1 VLEGAVGSMGKLNSA
16 IDSPCSEQI
25 GTLRKRLLGAGMQWG
40 EIEAYLSRTF
50 LDPNG
55 SGLPSPDVLL
65 GLVFTAVSF
74 AIGWMASFRG
84 SHRRTKARVIDEL
97 ILSQS
102 ELMARAYPKVWRQ
115 SDTREAWMLD
125 PFVARLRFLYSSV
138 SETKSLSN
146 KQLDLIENYV
156 MRVQEFIAKWEET
169 QTRRDGYHYT
179 YQVTYHA
186 LRAATKA
193 LGLKEQRRL
202 TGLLPVSDG
211 LFGVS
216 TPLPSNDQSRS
227 GLVSVAMRPA
237 E

>member
-1 VLEGAVGSMGKLNSA
+1 
-16 IDSPCSEQI
+16 
-25 GTLRKRLLGAGMQWG
+25 MQWG
-40 EIEAYLSRTF
+40 EIEGYLSRTF
-50 LDPNG
+50 LDSNG
-55 SGLPSPDVLL
+55 SGLPSPDVFL
-65 GLVFTAVSF
+65 GIIFTALSF

-115 SDTREAWMLD
+115 GDTREAWMLD

-138 SETKSLSN
+138 SETKSLGN

-156 MRVQEFIAKWEET
+156 LRVQEFIAKWEET
-169 QTRRDGYHYT
+169 QSRRDSYHYT
-179 YQVTYHA
+179 YQMTYYA

-202 TGLLPVSDG
+202 TGLMPVSDG

-216 TPLPSNDQSRS
+216 TPPPSNDPSRLQ
-227 GLVSVAMRPA
+227 LVRGAMTPA